1 MDLAL
6 TESQELLR
14 AAARTFVE
22 REAPRHAIVALQRQE
37 SSLVPELW
45 RKASEAGWLGIL
57 IPSEYGGSESSVSDA
72 AVLYEELGRGPL
84 PGPFFSSGVLGA
96 LAVLEAATP
105 EQRRAILPGVAS
117 GESVLTVA
125 LAEPNA
131 SWGPQGITLR
141 AQRATNGPGVKGAR
155 YRVHGTKLFVSDGNA
170 ATSIVVAV
178 RTGDRPA
185 DVSLLLVDAR
195 GPGVRARALPGFVS
209 WQCEVT
215 FDGAEAELLG
225 PAENQGWAALERAL
239 LRAWPILCAY
249 MVGGCQAV
257 FEMSV
262 AHSQERVQFGV
273 PIGKF
278 QRVQD
283 HVIRLVNHLDSAR
296 WTTAEALWKLDS
308 GRPATAAVHMAKA
321 VASEAYLEACNAA
334 HEVHAGQGSLLEYGL
349 VAHTQMSRTL
359 FAYLGDPRWH
369 KRRMADALEW

>member
-14 AAARTFVE
+14 TAARTFIE
-22 REAPRHAIVALQRQE
+22 REAPRHTIVALQRAD
-37 SSLVPELW
+37 SSLVPDLW
-45 RKASEAGWLGIL
+45 RKASDAGWLGIL
-57 IPSEYGGSESSVSDA
+57 IPAEYGGSESTLTDA
-72 AVLYEELGRGPL
+72 AVLHEELGRAPL

-96 LAVLEAATP
+96 LTVLESGTAA
-105 EQRRAILPGVAS
+105 QRSAILPDVAR
-117 GESVLTVA
+117 GDAVLSVAIV
-125 LAEPNA
+125 EPNG

-141 AQRATNGPGVKGAR
+141 AQRDGTNGRGAR
-155 YRVHGTKLFVSDGNA
+155 YRVDGTKLFVADGNA
-170 ATSIVVAV
+170 ATAIVVAV
-178 RTGDRPA
+178 RTGDRPE
-185 DVSLLLVDAR
+185 DVSLLRVDAR
-195 GPGVRARALPGFVS
+195 GRGVRARRLPGFLS

-215 FDGAEAELLG
+215 FDGAGAELLG
-225 PAENQGWAALERAL
+225 ETEHQGWAQLERAM
-239 LRAWPILCAY
+239 LRALPVLCSY

-257 FEMSV
+257 FDLSV

-283 HVIRLVNHLDSAR
+283 HIIRLVNQLDAAR
-296 WTTAEALWKLDS
+296 WTTAEALWKLDT
-308 GRPATAAVHMAKA
+308 GRPAVAAVHMAKA
-321 VASEAYLEACNAA
+321 VSSEAYLEACNAA

>member
-6 TESQELLR
+6 TEPQEMLKS
-14 AAARTFVE
+14 AARTFLE
-22 REAPRHAIVALQRQE
+22 REAPPHTIVAMQRRDDG
-37 SSLVPELW
+37 LVPELW
-45 RKASEAGWLGIL
+45 RKACDAGWLGML
-57 IPSEYGGSESSVSDA
+57 IPGEHGGGDGTVSDA

-96 LAVLEAATP
+96 LTIMEAATDA
-105 EQRRAILPGVAS
+105 QRRALLPRIAS
-117 GESVLTVA
+117 GEAVVTVA
-125 LAEPNA
+125 IAEPNT
-131 SWGPQGITLR
+131 SWGVSGVTLR
-141 AQRATNGPGVKGAR
+141 AQRQGAT
-155 YRVHGTKLFVSDGNA
+155 YRLHGTKLFVSD
-170 ATSIVVAV
+170 ATSATHVIVAV
-178 RTGDRPA
+178 RTGDRPT

-195 GPGVRARALPGFVS
+195 APGTRARRLPGFLS
-209 WQCEVT
+209 WQGEMT

-225 PAENQGWAALERAL
+225 DAEHHGWAALERAL
-239 LRAWPILCAY
+239 LKAWPVLCAY

-257 FEMSV
+257 FDMSV
-262 AHSQERVQFGV
+262 THSQVRVQFGV

-296 WTTAEALWKLDS
+296 WTTNEALWKLDT
-308 GRPATAAVHMAKA
+308 GRPAVAAVHMAKA
-321 VASEAYLEACNAA
+321 VASEGYLEACNAA
-334 HEVHAGQGSLLEYGL
+334 HEVHAGQGSLIEYGL

>member
-1 MDLAL
+1 VDLAL
-6 TESQELLR
+6 TESQEMLR

-22 REAPRHAIVALQRQE
+22 REAPRHAIVARQHAE
-37 SSLVPELW
+37 SSLVPDLW

-57 IPSEYGGSESSVSDA
+57 IPADHGGSESSLTDA
-72 AVLYEELGRGPL
+72 AVLYEELGRGPV

-96 LAVLEAATP
+96 LTLMEAATAAQ
-105 EQRRAILPGVAS
+105 QRALLPGAARGETVLSVAI
-117 GESVLTVA
+117 
-125 LAEPNA
+125 AEPNA
-131 SWGPQGITLR
+131 SWGPQGVTLR
-141 AQRATNGPGVKGAR
+141 AQRLGER
-155 YRVHGTKLFVSDGNA
+155 YRLDGTKLFVSDANV
-170 ATSIVVAV
+170 ATALLVAV

-195 GPGVRARALPGFVS
+195 APGVRARRLPGFLS

-215 FDGAEAELLG
+215 FEAADAELLG
-225 PAENQGWAALERAL
+225 ATENQGWGALERAL
-239 LRAWPILCAY
+239 LRALPVLCSF

-262 AHSQERVQFGV
+262 AHSRERVQFGV

-283 HVIRLVNHLDSAR
+283 HIIRLVNHLDAAR

-308 GRPATAAVHMAKA
+308 GREATAAVHMAKA
-321 VASEAYLEACNAA
+321 VSSEAYLEACNAA

-349 VAHTQMSRTL
+349 VAHTQLSRTL

-369 KRRMADALEW
+369 KRRMADALAW